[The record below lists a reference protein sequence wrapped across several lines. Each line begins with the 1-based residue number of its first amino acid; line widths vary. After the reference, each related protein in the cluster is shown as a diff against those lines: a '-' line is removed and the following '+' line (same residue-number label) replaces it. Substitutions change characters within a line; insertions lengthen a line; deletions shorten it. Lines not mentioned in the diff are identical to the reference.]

1 MTYPAHESSVQ
12 ISRVHHAAI
21 CKEIGERLWTSL
33 DREPGRLSPLLLGL
47 MERLRDNC
55 SRKFGDSRRMKD
67 FTHASFPP
75 DAIAIMTTA
84 MDSTLSKLPHPVTST
99 HVKSIAENIALPRK
113 GKEIRWPSQ
122 ESRFWSF

>member
-75 DAIAIMTTA
+75 DTIAIMTTA

-113 GKEIRWPSQ
+113 AKEIRWPSQ
-122 ESRFWSF
+122 ESRFWRF